1 MIAESTGGSQG
12 RPSRPPAPISPPGPS
27 QKMGLATARR
37 RASPAG
43 PPCYD
48 QGGSEQV
55 ACRAE
60 GERSGVE
67 LIPHV
72 ARCDECVE
80 LLVDYISGELPPER
94 ARALEI
100 HLDLCPSCVSF
111 VNTYRGTV
119 NIARTLQPDDIPP
132 EVTQRLIDF
141 LRKEKEAPHRPD

>member
-1 MIAESTGGSQG
+1 VGV
-12 RPSRPPAPISPPGPS
+12 SRG
-27 QKMGLATARR
+27 
-37 RASPAG
+37 AS
-43 PPCYD
+43 CYD
-48 QGGSEQV
+48 QSGSEQV
-55 ACRAE
+55 ASRAG
-60 GERSGVE
+60 GEQSGVE

-132 EVTQRLIDF
+132 ELTQRLIDF
-141 LRKEKEAPHRPD
+141 LRKEKDASPRRPD

>member
-1 MIAESTGGSQG
+1 V
-12 RPSRPPAPISPPGPS
+12 
-27 QKMGLATARR
+27 
-37 RASPAG
+37 
-43 PPCYD
+43 D
-48 QGGSEQV
+48 
-55 ACRAE
+55 
-60 GERSGVE
+60 

-80 LLVDYISGELPPER
+80 LLVDYLEGELPPER

-119 NIARTLQPDDIPP
+119 NIARTLHAEDIPP

-141 LRKEKEAPHRPD
+141 LCKEKKEGRELRAD